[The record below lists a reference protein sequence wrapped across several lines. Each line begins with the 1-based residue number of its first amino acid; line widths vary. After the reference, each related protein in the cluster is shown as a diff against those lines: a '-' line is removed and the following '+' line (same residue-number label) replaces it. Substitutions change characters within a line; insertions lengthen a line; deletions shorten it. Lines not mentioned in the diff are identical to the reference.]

1 MAEDNRPLINK
12 IFNPYPNLTGL
23 KGLDLT
29 GGKKYFIGSDKGLSA
44 LVDKDYTDPDI
55 TIGETLLKGL
65 GSAGDVGLETIL
77 GVYDTA
83 MRAPQ
88 GIMSLLGAKSPIA
101 KEKESLKLA
110 PQARQQDPSGD
121 MGFGEISPDIFD
133 PKFAPKDKKFVAKF
147 EPKEPQLTMDDDETF
162 GLIGDTKTDT
172 VKTPTDTTDTTDT
185 TSKADETPAVSEQDK
200 LDELFTSALQS
211 AADAREGQPTKRKT
225 LEDYKKEF
233 SEATGIDA
241 SGKVDKSG
249 ALMALGLALMQ
260 NKAGKGFNVGNML
273 SAVGEAGSKALP
285 VFEKAKQ
292 QAKLAAA
299 KAGEYALGKVAEDE
313 ATAKLE
319 KEEMMKRENFY
330 VVPKGKKGGP
340 LGIAEAI
347 TQGKGEFVR
356 VNKFELSKLDQNKNF
371 NDNFEIVK
379 ASDYLDVAKEMMKA
393 PEVKDQYSKTSKFIP
408 LFSGADKDLGFY
420 VQLPDANA
428 GGNVKP
434 AFVDDA
440 DSVIGQIQSMEQDL
454 NRQEKDFKEI
464 ASLLNRTD
472 IDVVS
477 QLGQSVVQGFRNLG
491 FDVGGDTTP
500 IKQIQTLLTKLQAE
514 NAADILGESGKTLSD
529 TDRKLVAEIVGGIT
543 FTQADAPELT
553 RKLGR
558 LYEVIISKGRK
569 NVNEA
574 YSKLKSAGV
583 NINRESV
590 RADPT
595 ASLVKGDDGIY
606 DVVS

>member
-55 TIGETLLKGL
+55 TIGESLLKGL

-88 GIMSLLGAKSPIA
+88 SVMSVLTAKSPFA
-101 KEKESLKLA
+101 GEKESLKLA
-110 PQARQQDPSGD
+110 PQVRQQDPSGD

-162 GLIGDTKTDT
+162 ELIGDTKTDT
-172 VKTPTDTTDTTDT
+172 VKTPTDTTDTTG
-185 TSKADETPAVSEQDK
+185 KADETSAVSEQDK
-200 LDELFTSALQS
+200 LDELFSSALQS

-273 SAVGEAGSKALP
+273 SAVGEAGEKALP

-319 KEEMMKRENFY
+319 KEEMMKREQYY
-330 VVPKGKKGGP
+330 VVPKGEKGGP
-340 LGIAEAI
+340 MGAVDSILKGN
-347 TQGKGEFVR
+347 GEFVR
-356 VNKFELSKLDQNKNF
+356 VNKFELAKLDENQEF
-371 NDNFEIVK
+371 NDKFEIVK
-379 ASDYLDVAKEMMKA
+379 ASDYNSILEEAMKTPEAKANYNKSLADATMFEDLDTKFKYYVPSDPMGGYKPLLVRPGEAINQLTRLEQGLETGKA
-393 PEVKDQYSKTSKFIP
+393 N
-408 LFSGADKDLGFY
+408 FS
-420 VQLPDANA
+420 
-428 GGNVKP
+428 
-434 AFVDDA
+434 
-440 DSVIGQIQSMEQDL
+440 
-454 NRQEKDFKEI
+454 EI
-464 ASLLNRTD
+464 AKL
-472 IDVVS
+472 VS
-477 QLGQSVVQGFRNLG
+477 ATETNIPTQIVQSVQQLSRNLG
-491 FDVGGDTTP
+491 IP
-500 IKQIQTLLTKLQAE
+500 ISSEVPPITQLRRLLKKMSALKAAE
-514 NAADILGESGKTLSD
+514 ILGETGKTLSD
-529 TDRKLVAEIVGGIT
+529 NDRRRVDDIVGEINFEKADREELIATLDGLYKTVIGQREKDIAQFRANLGT
-543 FTQADAPELT
+543 FGNPEL
-553 RKLGR
+553 
-558 LYEVIISKGRK
+558 
-569 NVNEA
+569 
-574 YSKLKSAGV
+574 KSYFQQGH
-583 NINRESV
+583 NQSG
-590 RADPT
+590 D
-595 ASLVKGDDGIY
+595 LVKGEDDIY
-606 DVVS
+606 EIK

>member
-1 MAEDNRPLINK
+1 MTEARDNFLKR
-12 IFNPYPNLTGL
+12 YPQMFVGR
-23 KGLDLT
+23 
-29 GGKKYFIGSDKGLSA
+29 DKGLGQVPEGGFQTRIGKIGGTLGEGIDYGLDAAAIPFRA
-44 LVDKDYTDPDI
+44 LSRGVGSVFDYLTDKPQSTIDLEKQTALNYLSPFGKGQKYTP
-55 TIGETLLKGL
+55 T
-65 GSAGDVGLETIL
+65 
-77 GVYDTA
+77 
-83 MRAPQ
+83 P
-88 GIMSLLGAKSPIA
+88 
-101 KEKESLKLA
+101 
-110 PQARQQDPSGD
+110 
-121 MGFGEISPDIFD
+121 FD
-133 PKFAPKDKKFVAKF
+133 ELRV
-147 EPKEPQLTMDDDETF
+147 EEDE
-162 GLIGDTKTDT
+162 GLIDSDIQKEINKLTNQTGITKDAT
-172 VKTPTDTTDTTDT
+172 KGATDTTGKT
-185 TSKADETPAVSEQDK
+185 DETLAVSEQDK

-273 SAVGEAGSKALP
+273 SAVGEAGEKALP

-529 TDRKLVAEIVGGIT
+529 TDRKLVAEIVGGIS
-543 FTQADAPELT
+543 FNEGDEEELT

-590 RADPT
+590 KADPT